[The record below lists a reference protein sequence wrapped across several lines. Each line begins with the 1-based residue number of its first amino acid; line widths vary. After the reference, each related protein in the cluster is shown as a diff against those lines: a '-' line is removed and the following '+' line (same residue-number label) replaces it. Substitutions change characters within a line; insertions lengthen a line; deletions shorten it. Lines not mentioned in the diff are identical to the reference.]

1 MGFLKENKILL
12 IILII
17 SFGACLCYSL
27 YFKIKPLVD
36 ARAYDVIAL
45 NIVNGNGYRENLSVD
60 LAHDLGRIGP
70 LYEYFLA
77 GIYKIFGHNYVWV
90 WFFQALLHA
99 VSAWLI
105 YKTSQIIFSGS
116 GKKRKIGLLAA
127 GFFGFYPDLIEI
139 SAMLMTETLYLFL
152 ICLALYVFFLYF
164 IRLKGYLA
172 VLLGIVAGLAVLAR
186 PPALFLLPIMFF
198 YPISKRKFFHAGLFL
213 ALLFLVFLPWTI
225 RNYEAYN
232 AIMPFG
238 AVGNLN
244 FWIGNYHG
252 ANGEQISSSE
262 FPEIKKYF
270 ETHQVKD
277 ISSES
282 MRQFKNFLQE
292 YPIEFVKL
300 TALRINKY
308 FSFIRP
314 MGFWFYQKGIGQ
326 LLFILSSALASV
338 ILFILGFAGL
348 MKSIKLKNKA
358 LYYLM
363 ALAVMTPLI
372 IFITVVETRYR
383 FQIYPL
389 FAIFAGFFLADL
401 FERQKWWTNK
411 ILCLTTIFLVL
422 NSLIDFFLS
431 VEKIREKLSLF
442 L

>member
-1 MGFLKENKILL
+1 MKRFLKENKILL

-27 YFKIKPLVD
+27 YFKIKPVVD
-36 ARAYDVIAL
+36 ARAYDVIAS
-45 NIVNGNGYRENLSVD
+45 NMVNGNGYRENLNVD

-105 YKTSQIIFSGS
+105 YKTSQILFSDS
-116 GKKRKIGLLAA
+116 EKRKKIGLLAA
-127 GFFGFYPDLIEI
+127 GVFGFYPDLIEI

-164 IRLKGYLA
+164 VKLKGYLV
-172 VLLGIVAGLAVLAR
+172 VLLGITAGLTVLAR
-186 PPALFLLPIMFF
+186 PPFLFLLPIMLF

-213 ALLFLVFLPWTI
+213 FTLVLIFLPWTI
-225 RNYEAYN
+225 RNYQAYN

-252 ANGEQISSSE
+252 ASGKQIQS
-262 FPEIKKYF
+262 PEIVKYI

-292 YPIEFVKL
+292 YPLEFVKL

-308 FSFIRP
+308 FSLIRP
-314 MGFWFYQKGIGQ
+314 MGFWFYQQGLGQ
-326 LLFILSSALASV
+326 LMFICSSALALV
-338 ILFILGFAGL
+338 VLFIFGFAGL
-348 MKSIKLKNKA
+348 IKSIKLKKEA

-363 ALAVMTPLI
+363 AFTVMTPLV

-401 FERQKWWTNK
+401 SGRQKWWTNK
-411 ILCLTTIFLVL
+411 ILWLTTIFLVL
-422 NSLIDFFLS
+422 NSLVDFFLS
-431 VEKIREKLSLF
+431 IEKFREKLSLF